1 MLGTLSSILQSNW
14 SAPSETI
21 LFARIDLTDDIPS
34 TSAGMHHMLIDACSI
49 ACASSDDCEDDGSTQ
64 ISATLRYAMCDA
76 ASPRQCAGNHMNQL
90 VVIYTTYAVLWV
102 LAGIVWAGHTYRSR
116 APVFKLHVIMSLTL
130 ATKVIATGT
139 ASLAFLVSRM
149 DATLA
154 YLRLAEIMQLGVT
167 CLMMLVVFG
176 LSDGCDIV
184 GVHDRGFLLAILY
197 FGYSLVESADSWNP
211 ILSAVM
217 VLCILFMITTLSTK
231 RLNELHTYAYAL
243 QQAGLNP
250 DASPLGTKVRLLR
263 AARLYSVLYF
273 LETYCVTLDYWICD
287 ALSGD
292 CAGKSYGWHRGV
304 TIALTLVWT
313 WLVGLWLRHIRRG
326 PRLWIHLPLTLLA
339 VLKVAHNAVVCSM
352 FDPAHLVDELIAR
365 GRGRVADAL
374 QRGFLWLLLAVVF
387 TIADGFGT
395 LWLNVRGMQSLASKR
410 QRVLFSAWLALDDAG
425 IDPTT
430 TAIDTK
436 RRVLHRFV
444 RVCAIYFAT
453 KFVLDV
459 VFLCVCGSHSWLVD
473 ATHEALLLGLCVAV
487 GLTFQCREFH
497 YQSPSLLRLLLLPL
511 PRGNEYRQASETPA
525 ALPSVPKLFAV
536 FSHPDGTTAFGEQID
551 QPPPSTESLD
561 TRQPSIPT
569 RRADTA
575 P

>member
-1 MLGTLSSILQSNW
+1 MGVMTTLAVILLSIVGGGALGASIWETQAFEITRKPIVHLVSYNFTNGGTFALSLQAVVYPGSATGVGLVVCDAAAYSTMLSLGYPDASWPLCMKRSRKSSATVLQSLCAVYPMLGTLSSILQSNW

-263 AARLYSVLYF
+263 AARLFSVLYF
-273 LETYCVTLDYWICD
+273 LETYCIKIVFF
-287 ALSGD
+287 
-292 CAGKSYGWHRGV
+292 
-304 TIALTLVWT
+304 LV
-313 WLVGLWLRHIRRG
+313 H
-326 PRLWIHLPLTLLA
+326 
-339 VLKVAHNAVVCSM
+339 
-352 FDPAHLVDELIAR
+352 
-365 GRGRVADAL
+365 
-374 QRGFLWLLLAVVF
+374 
-387 TIADGFGT
+387 
-395 LWLNVRGMQSLASKR
+395 
-410 QRVLFSAWLALDDAG
+410 
-425 IDPTT
+425 PTT
-430 TAIDTK
+430 TVAEDAMVEGLQLVFFLLMGYTF
-436 RRVLHRFV
+436 RCRHFSYVLTYTPRPRPSARVV
-444 RVCAIYFAT
+444 PIANSPEGIEAT
-453 KFVLDV
+453 SLVPLV
-459 VFLCVCGSHSWLVD
+459 VPIIMK
-473 ATHEALLLGLCVAV
+473 AT
-487 GLTFQCREFH
+487 
-497 YQSPSLLRLLLLPL
+497 
-511 PRGNEYRQASETPA
+511 
-525 ALPSVPKLFAV
+525 V
-536 FSHPDGTTAFGEQID
+536 FSHPDN
-551 QPPPSTESLD
+551 SRSLGKPCEGLLNH
-561 TRQPSIPT
+561 REP
-569 RRADTA
+569 
-575 P
+575 

>member
-1 MLGTLSSILQSNW
+1 MLLAVLLLWCAGEAHASSWWERRNFVLGDERVKHVTSY
-14 SAPSETI
+14 A
-21 LFARIDLTDDIPS
+21 FS
-34 TSAGMHHMLIDACSI
+34 TSAGGAMAISFQSRLYFSREDAVPVVLICD
-49 ACASSDDCEDDGSTQ
+49 
-64 ISATLRYAMCDA
+64 DA
-76 ASPRQCAGNHMNQL
+76 AMGSITSNSKDTLCAP
-90 VVIYTTYAVLWV
+90 A
-102 LAGIVWAGHTYRSR
+102 
-116 APVFKLHVIMSLTL
+116 APWRTHC
-130 ATKVIATGT
+130 A
-139 ASLAFLVSRM
+139 AFAFRVP
-149 DATLA
+149 
-154 YLRLAEIMQLGVT
+154 
-167 CLMMLVVFG
+167 
-176 LSDGCDIV
+176 
-184 GVHDRGFLLAILY
+184 
-197 FGYSLVESADSWNP
+197 ADSP
-211 ILSAVM
+211 A
-217 VLCILFMITTLSTK
+217 
-231 RLNELHTYAYAL
+231 TY
-243 QQAGLNP
+243 
-250 DASPLGTKVRLLR
+250 
-263 AARLYSVLYF
+263 
-273 LETYCVTLDYWICD
+273 VTLDYWICD
-287 ALSGD
+287 AVSGD

-497 YQSPSLLRLLLLPL
+497 YQSPSLLRLLLVPL
-511 PRGNEYRQASETPA
+511 PRGNEYRQATETPA

-569 RRADTA
+569 RRDDTA